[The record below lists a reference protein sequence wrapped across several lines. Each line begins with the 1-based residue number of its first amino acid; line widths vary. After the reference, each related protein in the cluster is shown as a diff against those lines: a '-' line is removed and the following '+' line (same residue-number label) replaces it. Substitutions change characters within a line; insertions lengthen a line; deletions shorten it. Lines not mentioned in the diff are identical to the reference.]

1 MSVVKK
7 RGRKPLKK
15 NVEHIESVNTTCGI
29 IEVNTSCTES
39 NLKQNN
45 NDPHLILH
53 LHMNNGQKSASKVA
67 FPKKSFESSFYE
79 YDPTMNEPVAYEQ
92 DDLSSFPEECNYKAK
107 KPDNSLKSL
116 FNREDKPMENIVS
129 KDTYKGNNMNNVL
142 LKELVNSSNWSTSTD
157 YWCQWDCHSFD
168 TQPVGIPVKYK
179 NNKFHVVGCFCSLEC
194 AVAYNFYC
202 NENNYN
208 VWENYNLINMLSNAI
223 DYKPQVNAALS
234 RKCLNVFGG
243 NLDIASFR
251 EKGFVNKQY
260 NILQYPM
267 VSLVEHVEE
276 ICETIPYQKNLS
288 FIPLDKVRIDKIEE
302 ANKDRVQFKKRSN
315 LEEKMSLKFTT

>member
-15 NVEHIESVNTTCGI
+15 NVENSESVNTSCGI
-29 IEVNTSCTES
+29 VDLVTSQDVTNNQS
-39 NLKQNN
+39 N

-53 LHMNNGQKSASKVA
+53 LHMNSGQKNESKVI

-79 YDPTMNEPVAYEQ
+79 YDPTMIEPVAYEN
-92 DDLSSFPEECNYKAK
+92 DDLTSFPEECNYKTK
-107 KPDNSLKSL
+107 KIDNSLKSL
-116 FNREDKPMENIVS
+116 FNREDKPVETNIVS

-142 LKELVNSSNWSTSTD
+142 LKDLVNSSNWSILTD
-157 YWCQWDCHSFD
+157 YWCLWDCHSFD
-168 TQPVGIPVKYK
+168 TQPIGIPVKYK
-179 NNKFHVVGCFCSLEC
+179 NNKFNVVGCFCSLEC

-243 NLDIASFR
+243 NLDISSFR
-251 EKGFVNKQY
+251 EKSFLNKQY

-302 ANKDRVQFKKRSN
+302 ANKDRVQFKKKSN
-315 LEEKMSLKFTT
+315 LEEKMLLKFTS